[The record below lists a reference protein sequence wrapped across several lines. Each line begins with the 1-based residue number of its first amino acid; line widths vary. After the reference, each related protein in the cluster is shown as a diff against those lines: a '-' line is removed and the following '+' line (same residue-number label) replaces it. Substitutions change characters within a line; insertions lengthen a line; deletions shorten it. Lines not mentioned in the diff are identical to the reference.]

1 MPNYF
6 EMSDNL
12 ENAAV
17 ELERV
22 RDLLSVTMSVVF
34 TEESQLIP
42 YYMKFE
48 SVLAAAFDKVI
59 EQEHVICDIAEILM
73 DIHKEMKECRK

>member
-17 ELERV
+17 ELGHV

-34 TEESQLIP
+34 TDESNLIP

-59 EQEHVICDIAEILM
+59 EQENVICDIAEVLM
-73 DIHKEMKECRK
+73 DIHKEMKGCK